1 MDFFRYIG
9 KVVVNLTLWILVT
22 WPPYLVLAVFVGVNP
37 WIAVAVVLFNMYAAG
52 LYWFL
57 AKKIQ
62 EAH

>member
-1 MDFFRYIG
+1 MSIFTSIG
-9 KVVVNLTLWILVT
+9 KGVVSLTLWILVT

-37 WIAVAVVLFNMYAAG
+37 WIAVAVVLFNTYAAG

-57 AKKIQ
+57 NKKIR